1 MENKKPTIL
10 IVLLIL
16 IVLGLSGY
24 IVYDKFFTKEE
35 EEKQYITV
43 INDVSIDVNKL
54 YKVGETLNTFDKAF
68 GTNDTTYFGYLYKNK
83 IIDVREFDKNAAPML
98 YEPIE
103 INFNRPFL
111 YIIKNNKNNEMVFV
125 GTVYEPNEWEG
136 STCDNLN

>member
-68 GTNDTTYFGYLYKNK
+68 GTNDTTYFGYLYKNSTQLGYYCQ
-83 IIDVREFDKNAAPML
+83 AAGL
-98 YEPIE
+98 YSIA
-103 INFNRPFL
+103 
-111 YIIKNNKNNEMVFV
+111 YIWHHVL
-125 GTVYEPNEWEG
+125 TYP
-136 STCDNLN
+136 L